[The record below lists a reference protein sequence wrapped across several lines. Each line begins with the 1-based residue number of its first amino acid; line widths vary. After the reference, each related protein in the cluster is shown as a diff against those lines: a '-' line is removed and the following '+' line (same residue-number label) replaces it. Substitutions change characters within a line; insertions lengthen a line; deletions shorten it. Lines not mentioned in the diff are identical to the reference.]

1 MTEIVAPIAVTAV
14 DGATA
19 EFAGRVTNH
28 GSAATVDLIVYHP
41 HHPAIGATLR
51 RHDRPSCKRAA
62 SRYASSFCVLRDSTD
77 HSSACCSLGNHI
89 ETASVP
95 STSTGIP

>member
-1 MTEIVAPIAVTAV
+1 MTEIVAPITGTPV

-28 GSAATVDLIVYHP
+28 GSVATVDLIVY
-41 HHPAIGATLR
+41 HPAIGATLR

-89 ETASVP
+89 ETASVQ